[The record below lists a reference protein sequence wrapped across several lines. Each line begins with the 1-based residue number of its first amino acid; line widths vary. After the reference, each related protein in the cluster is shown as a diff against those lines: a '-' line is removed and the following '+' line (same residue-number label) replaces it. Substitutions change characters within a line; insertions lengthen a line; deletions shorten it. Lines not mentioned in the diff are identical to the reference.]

1 MKIESL
7 WPIPVGITKIEEN
20 ISDTILDF
28 CKEDERNAVSTGKNH
43 ASKNKYILNS
53 KEFSHLKTI
62 LHEKVNEYFNSI
74 FSPSNDL
81 SLVIT
86 QSWLNY
92 VGEKESH
99 HNHRHP
105 NSFISGVFYINT
117 QEDDRI
123 TFYNEPYFPFDI
135 PTKQYNR
142 FNSQS
147 WWFPTEKNTLIL
159 FPSSL
164 EHGIKQRFTKDNTR
178 ISLAFNTFF
187 EGTLGEYE
195 TTTELK
201 VDK

>member
-7 WPIPVGITKIEEN
+7 WPTPVGITKIEEN
-20 ISDTILDF
+20 ISDTILHF
-28 CKEDERNAVSTGKNH
+28 CKENERNAEPTGKNH
-43 ASKNKYILNS
+43 TSKDKYILNS
-53 KEFSHLKTI
+53 KELSPLKTI
-62 LHEKVNEYFNSI
+62 LHNKVNEYFHNI
-74 FSPSNDL
+74 FDPSNNI
-81 SLVIT
+81 SLEIT

-92 VGEKESH
+92 VRENESH

-123 TFYNEPYFPFDI
+123 NFYNEPFFPFDI

-164 EHGIKQRFTKDNTR
+164 EHGIKQRFIKDDTR

-187 EGTLGEYE
+187 KGTIGEYE
-195 TTTELK
+195 TTTELSI
-201 VDK
+201 DI